1 MNNINKKG
9 IFVVANETK
18 EDISTVTI
26 LTKGII
32 EESDKMAIYE
42 DKIKFNQIIEY

>member
-1 MNNINKKG
+1 MNNINQQG
-9 IFVVANETK
+9 IFNVVNEAT
-18 EDISTVTI
+18 ENISTVTT

-42 DKIKFNQIIEY
+42 NKIKFNQIIEY